1 MGMAHEV
8 EILSLDDAVLNLR
21 VDGSVYAVDLARE
34 SERLAK
40 ATQEQRAQIIV
51 SPSGYGLH
59 GPMVDEDLSIDG
71 LIGVR
76 HTPPLMQSGPRT

>member
-8 EILSLDDAVLNLR
+8 EILSLDGAVLNLR

-51 SPSGYGLH
+51 SSSGYGLH
-59 GPMVDEDLSIDG
+59 WPMVDEDLSIDG

>member
-1 MGMAHEV
+1 MAKAHEV
-8 EILSLDDAVLNLR
+8 EILSLDDVVLNLR
-21 VDGSVYAVDLARE
+21 VDGSIYAVDLARE

-40 ATQEQRAQIIV
+40 ATQEQRAQIVV

-59 GPMVDEDLSIDG
+59 WPMVDEDLSIDG

-76 HTPPLMQSGPRT
+76 HAPPLMQSGPQN